1 MNYFTKVLKYG
12 LDYTYYG
19 VLNIVFNILYAIFS
33 ALAFVSFIPM
43 LDVLFKQTKGVYIK
57 PEYFGISNIREYLED
72 YFNYYISRQLE
83 TDISSTLILVV
94 GIVIFFFLMKN
105 LFNYLALYNITF
117 VKNGLLK
124 NLRGKLYSKVVSMPI
139 SYFLNKK
146 KGDLM
151 SRITADILE
160 IQTSYL
166 SILEL
171 MVREPLT
178 ILFTL
183 IVMFTISPELTLFV
197 ILFIPISGFIISII
211 GKKLRK
217 DSKEVQQQQSNFLSM
232 IDETISGQKVIK
244 SFLSESFFN
253 QKFDSINEMLYKFSN
268 KVINRKNLAGPFSEF
283 MGILVIGVLLW
294 FGGKMVLI
302 NETISGTT
310 FIVFMGLAY
319 NILTPAKNLS
329 KSFYSIKKGNAAA
342 ERVFEIIEFKPEN
355 DSNRD
360 QLLETFIDKIEFKN
374 VDFSFGQTKILDKI
388 SFTIKKGESV
398 ALVGSSGSGKT
409 TIANLL
415 NGFYNSDSG
424 SISIDGMEISSI
436 TRESLYKKIS
446 IVTQESILFNDT
458 IMNNIRI
465 GDLDSIDGD
474 IINAAKEANAHEFI
488 LEQNEKYDTNIG
500 DYGGKLSGGQK
511 QRITI
516 ARAMLKS
523 PSILILDEA
532 TSSLD
537 SESEKHVQSAI
548 ENLMNQ
554 RTVFVI
560 AHRLSTVHNASKI
573 LVLDNGKIVQEGKH
587 EELVNI
593 DGLYK
598 QLHKMQ
604 FRT

>member
-1 MNYFTKVLKYG
+1 MSYFTRVLKYG
-12 LDYTYYG
+12 IEYYNYG
-19 VLNIVFNILYAIFS
+19 VLNILFNILYAIFS

-43 LDVLFKQTKGVYIK
+43 LDVLFKQTKTVYTEPK
-57 PEYFGISNIREYLED
+57 YVGFSNILEYTED
-72 YFNYYISRQLE
+72 YFNYYLSNQLE

-124 NLRGKLYSKVVSMPI
+124 NLRENLYSKVLNMPI

-178 ILFTL
+178 IIFTL
-183 IVMFTISPELTLFV
+183 IVMFTISPQLTLFV
-197 ILFIPISGFIISII
+197 TLFIPISGFIISII

-217 DSKEVQQQQSNFLSM
+217 DSKEVQQQQSNFLSI

-244 SFLSESFFN
+244 SFLSENFFHN
-253 QKFDSINEMLYKFSN
+253 KFKSINNLLYRFSN

-342 ERVFEIIEFKPEN
+342 ERVFEIIEYNKNKYDENRTLDFKKFKKN
-355 DSNRD
+355 I
-360 QLLETFIDKIEFKN
+360 TFNNVEFSYGE
-374 VDFSFGQTKILDKI
+374 VKILDKI
-388 SFTIKKGESV
+388 SFTINKGESV

-415 NGFYNSDSG
+415 NGFFGPTSG
-424 SISIDGMEISSI
+424 NILIDDISISNI
-436 TRESLYKKIS
+436 TKESLYRNIS

-458 IMNNIRI
+458 ILNNIRI
-465 GDLDSIDGD
+465 GNLEASKED
-474 IINAAKEANAHEFI
+474 IIEASKEANAHEFI
-488 LEQNEKYDTNIG
+488 QEQLNSYDTTIG
-500 DYGGKLSGGQK
+500 DYGNNLSGGQK
-511 QRITI
+511 QRLTI

-537 SESEKHVQSAI
+537 SKSEKKIQNAI
-548 ENLMNQ
+548 DKLMHGK
-554 RTVFVI
+554 TSLII
-560 AHRLSTVHNASKI
+560 AHKFSTIKKCDKI
-573 LVLDNGKIVQEGKH
+573 ILIDKGRIIAQGTHQELINSNSSYKNMN
-587 EELVNI
+587 ELQI
-593 DGLYK
+593 
-598 QLHKMQ
+598 
-604 FRT
+604 

>member
-1 MNYFTKVLKYG
+1 MNYFTRVLKYG
-12 LDYTYYG
+12 LDYSYFA
-19 VLNIVFNILYAIFS
+19 VLNIIFNILYAIFS

-43 LDVLFKQTKGVYIK
+43 LDVLFKQTKKVYIEPK
-57 PEYFGISNIREYLED
+57 YTGIRDIREYAEN
-72 YFNYYISRQLE
+72 YFNYYISKQLE
-83 TDISSTLILVV
+83 TDISSTLIIVV
-94 GIVIFFFLMKN
+94 SIVIFFFLMKN
-105 LFNYLALYNITF
+105 IFNYLALYNITF

-124 NLRGKLYSKVVSMPI
+124 KLRENLYSKVLLMPI

-183 IVMFTISPELTLFV
+183 IVMFTISPSLTLFV

-217 DSKEVQQQQSNFLSM
+217 DSKEVQQQQSNFLSI

-244 SFLSESFFN
+244 SFISESFFLK
-253 QKFDSINEMLYKFSN
+253 KFDQINNLLFRYSN
-268 KVINRKNLAGPFSEF
+268 KVVNRKNLAGPFSEF

-302 NETISGTT
+302 DASISGTT

-342 ERVFEIIEFKPEN
+342 ERVFEIIEYNKEVN
-355 DSNRD
+355 DQGRS
-360 QLLETFIDKIEFKN
+360 IDMNEFN
-374 VDFSFGQTKILDKI
+374 DKI
-388 SFTIKKGESV
+388 SFNNLEFSYGESKIIDKLSFTINKGESI

-415 NGFYNSDSG
+415 NGFFNANSG
-424 SISIDGMEISSI
+424 NIIIDGINI
-436 TRESLYKKIS
+436 TDIRRESLYKNIS

-458 IMNNIRI
+458 IFNNIKI
-465 GDLDSIDGD
+465 GNLDSNRED
-474 IINAAKEANAHEFI
+474 IINAAKEANAHDFI
-488 LEQNEKYDTNIG
+488 EDQVNGYDTVIG
-500 DYGGKLSGGQK
+500 DYGNKLSGGQK
-511 QRITI
+511 QRLTI

-537 SESEKHVQSAI
+537 SKSEKKIQDAI
-548 ENLMNQ
+548 NKLMYGK
-554 RTVFVI
+554 TSLII
-560 AHRLSTVHNASKI
+560 AHKFSTIKKCDKI
-573 LVLDNGKIVQEGKH
+573 ILIDKGRIVAQGTH
-587 EELVNI
+587 DELINSNS
-593 DGLYK
+593 LYK
-598 QLHKMQ
+598 NMNELQI
-604 FRT
+604 

>member
-1 MNYFTKVLKYG
+1 MSYFTRVLKYG
-12 LDYTYYG
+12 LDYSYFA
-19 VLNIVFNILYAIFS
+19 VLNIIFNILYAIFS

-43 LDVLFKQTKGVYIK
+43 LDVLFKQTKKVYIE
-57 PEYFGISNIREYLED
+57 PEYTGISDIREYAEN
-72 YFNYYISRQLE
+72 YFNYYISKQLE
-83 TDISSTLILVV
+83 TDISSTLIIVV
-94 GIVIFFFLMKN
+94 SIVIFFFLMKN
-105 LFNYLALYNITF
+105 IFNYLALYNITF

-124 NLRGKLYSKVVSMPI
+124 KLRENLYSKVLLMPI

-183 IVMFTISPELTLFV
+183 IVMFTISPSLTLFV

-217 DSKEVQQQQSNFLSM
+217 DSKEVQQQQSNFLSI

-244 SFLSESFFN
+244 SFISESFFLK
-253 QKFDSINEMLYKFSN
+253 KFDEINNLLFRYSN
-268 KVINRKNLAGPFSEF
+268 KVVNRKNLAGPFSEF

-302 NETISGTT
+302 NASISGTT

-342 ERVFEIIEFKPEN
+342 ERVFEIIEYSKEINDQGRSIDMNEFKDKIRFN
-355 DSNRD
+355 D
-360 QLLETFIDKIEFKN
+360 LEFSYGESKIIDK
-374 VDFSFGQTKILDKI
+374 L
-388 SFTIKKGESV
+388 SFTINKGESI

-415 NGFYNSDSG
+415 NGFFNANSG
-424 SISIDGMEISSI
+424 NIIIDGINI
-436 TRESLYKKIS
+436 TDIKRESLYKNIS

-458 IMNNIRI
+458 IFNNIKI
-465 GDLDSIDGD
+465 GNLDSNRED
-474 IINAAKEANAHEFI
+474 IINAAKEANAHDFI
-488 LEQNEKYDTNIG
+488 KDQVNGYDTVIG
-500 DYGGKLSGGQK
+500 DYGNKLSGGQK
-511 QRITI
+511 QRLTI

-537 SESEKHVQSAI
+537 SESEKKIQDAI
-548 ENLMNQ
+548 NKLMHGK
-554 RTVFVI
+554 TSLII
-560 AHRLSTVHNASKI
+560 AHKFSTIKKCDKI
-573 LVLDNGKIVQEGKH
+573 ILIDKGRIVAQGTH
-587 EELVNI
+587 DELINSNS
-593 DGLYK
+593 LYK
-598 QLHKMQ
+598 NMNELQI
-604 FRT
+604 

>member
-12 LDYTYYG
+12 LEYSYFA
-19 VLNIVFNILYAIFS
+19 VLNILFNILYAIFS

-43 LDVLFKQTKGVYIK
+43 LDVLFKQTKKVYEM
-57 PEYFGISNIREYLED
+57 PVYSGIGNIREYAEN
-72 YFNYYISRQLE
+72 YFNYYISKQLE
-83 TDISSTLILVV
+83 TDISTTLIIVV
-94 GIVIFFFLMKN
+94 SIVIFFFLMKN
-105 LFNYLALYNITF
+105 VFNYLALFNITF

-124 NLRGKLYSKVVSMPI
+124 KLRERLYSKVLVMPI
-139 SYFLNKK
+139 PYFINKK

-211 GKKLRK
+211 GKRLRK
-217 DSKEVQQQQSNFLSM
+217 DSKEVQQQQSNFLSI

-244 SFLSESFFN
+244 SFLSESFFSR
-253 QKFDSINEMLYKFSN
+253 KFDKINHLLYKYSN

-294 FGGKMVLI
+294 FGGRMVLVS
-302 NETISGTT
+302 ESISGTT

-342 ERVFEIIEFKPEN
+342 ERVFEIIEYDKYTNDGTRNIEIEEFK
-355 DSNRD
+355 
-360 QLLETFIDKIEFKN
+360 DKISFQDLEF
-374 VDFSFGQTKILDKI
+374 SYGESKILDGI
-388 SFTIKKGESV
+388 TFTIKKGESV
-398 ALVGSSGSGKT
+398 ALVGSSGSGKS

-415 NGFYNSDSG
+415 NGFFSADSG
-424 SISIDGMEISSI
+424 SLLIDGINISDI
-436 TRESLYKKIS
+436 KRESLYKNIS
-446 IVTQESILFNDT
+446 IVTQESILFNDN
-458 IMNNIRI
+458 IFNNIKI
-465 GDLDSIDGD
+465 GNLDSEKED
-474 IINAAKEANAHEFI
+474 IISAAKEANAHEFI
-488 LEQNEKYDTNIG
+488 EEQINGYETVIG
-500 DYGGKLSGGQK
+500 DYGNKLSGGQK
-511 QRITI
+511 QRLTI

-537 SESEKHVQSAI
+537 SKSEKKIQDAI
-548 ENLMNQ
+548 NKLMQ
-554 RTVFVI
+554 GKTSLII
-560 AHRLSTVHNASKI
+560 AHKFSTIKKCDKI
-573 LVLDNGKIVQEGKH
+573 ILIDKGRIIAQGTH
-587 EELVNI
+587 EELINSNSS
-593 DGLYK
+593 YK
-598 QLHKMQ
+598 NMNELQI
-604 FRT
+604 

>member
-1 MNYFTKVLKYG
+1 MSYFTRVLKYG
-12 LDYTYYG
+12 IEYYNYG
-19 VLNIVFNILYAIFS
+19 VLNILFNILYAIFS

-43 LDVLFKQTKGVYIK
+43 LDVLFKQTKTVYTEPK
-57 PEYFGISNIREYLED
+57 YVGFSNILEYTED
-72 YFNYYISRQLE
+72 YFNYYLSNQLE

-124 NLRGKLYSKVVSMPI
+124 NLRENLYSKVLNMPI

-183 IVMFTISPELTLFV
+183 IVMFTISPQLTLFV
-197 ILFIPISGFIISII
+197 TLFIPISGFIISII

-217 DSKEVQQQQSNFLSM
+217 DSKEVQQQQSNFLSI

-244 SFLSESFFN
+244 SFLSENFFHN
-253 QKFDSINEMLYKFSN
+253 KFKSINNLLYRFSN

-342 ERVFEIIEFKPEN
+342 ERVFEIIEYNKNKYDENRTLDFKKFKKN
-355 DSNRD
+355 I
-360 QLLETFIDKIEFKN
+360 TFNNVEFSYGE
-374 VDFSFGQTKILDKI
+374 VKILDKI
-388 SFTIKKGESV
+388 SFTINKGESV

-415 NGFYNSDSG
+415 NGFFGPTSG
-424 SISIDGMEISSI
+424 NILIDDISISNI
-436 TRESLYKKIS
+436 TKESLYRNIS

-458 IMNNIRI
+458 ILNNIRI
-465 GDLDSIDGD
+465 GNLEASKED
-474 IINAAKEANAHEFI
+474 IIEASKEANAHEFI
-488 LEQNEKYDTNIG
+488 QEQLNSYDTTIG
-500 DYGGKLSGGQK
+500 DYGNNLSGGQK
-511 QRITI
+511 QRLTI

-537 SESEKHVQSAI
+537 SESEKKIQNAI
-548 ENLMNQ
+548 DKLMHGK
-554 RTVFVI
+554 TSLII
-560 AHRLSTVHNASKI
+560 AHKFSTIKKCDKI
-573 LVLDNGKIVQEGKH
+573 ILIDKGRIIAQGTHQELINSNSSYKNMN
-587 EELVNI
+587 ELQI
-593 DGLYK
+593 
-598 QLHKMQ
+598 
-604 FRT
+604 

>member
-1 MNYFTKVLKYG
+1 MNYFTRVLKYG

-19 VLNIVFNILYAIFS
+19 VLNIIFNILYAIFS

-43 LDVLFKQTKGVYIK
+43 LDVLFKQTKDVYNE
-57 PEYFGISNIREYLED
+57 PEYSGISNIREYLED

-124 NLRGKLYSKVVSMPI
+124 NLRGKLYSRVISMPI

-244 SFLSESFFN
+244 SFLSESYFN
-253 QKFDSINEMLYKFSN
+253 QKFNSINEMLYKFSN

-342 ERVFEIIEFKPEN
+342 ERVFEIIEFQPDN

-360 QLLETFIDKIEFKN
+360 QLLETFNDKIEFKN
-374 VDFSFGQTKILDKI
+374 VDFSYGQTKILDKI
-388 SFTIKKGESV
+388 SFSIKKGESV

-415 NGFYNSDSG
+415 NGFYNSNSG

-436 TRESLYKKIS
+436 TRDSLYKNIS

-465 GDLDSIDGD
+465 GDLDSIDED
-474 IINAAKEANAHEFI
+474 IVNAAKEANAHEFI
-488 LEQNEKYDTNIG
+488 IQQIEKYDTNIG

-511 QRITI
+511 QRLTI

-537 SESEKHVQSAI
+537 SESEKKIQDAI
-548 ENLMNQ
+548 DKLMLDK
-554 RTVFVI
+554 TSLII
-560 AHRLSTVHNASKI
+560 AHKFSTIKKCDKI
-573 LVLDNGKIVQEGKH
+573 ILIDKGRIVAEGTH
-587 EELVNI
+587 DELINSNSS
-593 DGLYK
+593 YK
-598 QLHKMQ
+598 NMNELQM
-604 FRT
+604 

>member
-1 MNYFTKVLKYG
+1 MNYFTRVLKYG
-12 LDYTYYG
+12 LDYTYHG

-43 LDVLFKQTKGVYIK
+43 LDVLFKQTRDVYIE
-57 PEYFGISNIREYLED
+57 PEYSGISNIREYLED

-124 NLRGKLYSKVVSMPI
+124 NLRGKLYSRVISMPI
-139 SYFLNKK
+139 SYFLKKK

-253 QKFDSINEMLYKFSN
+253 QKFNSINEKLYKFSN

-302 NETISGTT
+302 DETISGTT

-342 ERVFEIIEFKPEN
+342 ERVFEIIEFKPDN

-360 QLLETFIDKIEFKN
+360 QLLETFKDKIEFKN
-374 VDFSFGQTKILDKI
+374 VDFSYGQSKILDKI
-388 SFTIKKGESV
+388 SFTIKKGQSV

-465 GDLDSIDGD
+465 GDLDSVDGD

-488 LEQNEKYDTNIG
+488 LEQSEKYDTNIG

-511 QRITI
+511 QRLTI

-537 SESEKHVQSAI
+537 SESEKKIQDAI
-548 ENLMNQ
+548 DKLMVDK
-554 RTVFVI
+554 TSLII
-560 AHRLSTVHNASKI
+560 AHKFSTIKKCDKI
-573 LVLDNGKIVQEGKH
+573 ILIDKGRILAEGTH
-587 EELVNI
+587 DELINSNSS
-593 DGLYK
+593 YK
-598 QLHKMQ
+598 NMNELQM
-604 FRT
+604 

>member
-1 MNYFTKVLKYG
+1 
-12 LDYTYYG
+12 
-19 VLNIVFNILYAIFS
+19 
-33 ALAFVSFIPM
+33 
-43 LDVLFKQTKGVYIK
+43 
-57 PEYFGISNIREYLED
+57 
-72 YFNYYISRQLE
+72 
-83 TDISSTLILVV
+83 
-94 GIVIFFFLMKN
+94 MKN

-124 NLRGKLYSKVVSMPI
+124 NLRGKLYSKVISMPI

-310 FIVFMGLAY
+310 L
-319 NILTPAKNLS
+319 
-329 KSFYSIKKGNAAA
+329 
-342 ERVFEIIEFKPEN
+342 
-355 DSNRD
+355 
-360 QLLETFIDKIEFKN
+360 
-374 VDFSFGQTKILDKI
+374 
-388 SFTIKKGESV
+388 
-398 ALVGSSGSGKT
+398 
-409 TIANLL
+409 
-415 NGFYNSDSG
+415 
-424 SISIDGMEISSI
+424 
-436 TRESLYKKIS
+436 
-446 IVTQESILFNDT
+446 
-458 IMNNIRI
+458 
-465 GDLDSIDGD
+465 
-474 IINAAKEANAHEFI
+474 
-488 LEQNEKYDTNIG
+488 
-500 DYGGKLSGGQK
+500 
-511 QRITI
+511 
-516 ARAMLKS
+516 
-523 PSILILDEA
+523 
-532 TSSLD
+532 
-537 SESEKHVQSAI
+537 
-548 ENLMNQ
+548 
-554 RTVFVI
+554 
-560 AHRLSTVHNASKI
+560 
-573 LVLDNGKIVQEGKH
+573 
-587 EELVNI
+587 
-593 DGLYK
+593 
-598 QLHKMQ
+598 
-604 FRT
+604 

>member
-1 MNYFTKVLKYG
+1 MNYFTRVLKYG

-19 VLNIVFNILYAIFS
+19 VLNIIFNILYAIFS

-43 LDVLFKQTKGVYIK
+43 LDVLFKQTKDVYTE
-57 PEYFGISNIREYLED
+57 PEYSGISNIREYLED

-124 NLRGKLYSKVVSMPI
+124 NLRGKLYSRVISMPI

-183 IVMFTISPELTLFV
+183 IVMFTIRPELTLFV

-244 SFLSESFFN
+244 SFLSESYFN
-253 QKFDSINEMLYKFSN
+253 QKFNSINKMLYKFSN

-342 ERVFEIIEFKPEN
+342 ERVFEIIEFQPDN

-360 QLLETFIDKIEFKN
+360 QLLETFNDKIEFKN
-374 VDFSFGQTKILDKI
+374 VDFSYGQTKILDKI
-388 SFTIKKGESV
+388 TFSIKKGESV

-415 NGFYNSDSG
+415 NGFYNSNSG

-436 TRESLYKKIS
+436 TRDSLYKNIS

-465 GDLDSIDGD
+465 GDLDSMDED
-474 IINAAKEANAHEFI
+474 IVNAAKEANAHEFI
-488 LEQNEKYDTNIG
+488 IQQIEQYDTNIG

-511 QRITI
+511 QRLTI

-537 SESEKHVQSAI
+537 SESEKKIQDAI
-548 ENLMNQ
+548 DKLMLDK
-554 RTVFVI
+554 TSLII
-560 AHRLSTVHNASKI
+560 AHKFSTIKKCDKI
-573 LVLDNGKIVQEGKH
+573 ILIDKGRIVAEGTH
-587 EELVNI
+587 DELINSNSS
-593 DGLYK
+593 YK
-598 QLHKMQ
+598 NMNELQM
-604 FRT
+604 

>member
-43 LDVLFKQTKGVYIK
+43 LDVLFKQTKEVYIE
-57 PEYFGISNIREYLED
+57 PEYSGISNIREYLED

-124 NLRGKLYSKVVSMPI
+124 NLRGKLYSKVISMPI

-342 ERVFEIIEFKPEN
+342 ERVFEIIEFKPDN

-360 QLLETFIDKIEFKN
+360 QLLETFKDKIEFKN
-374 VDFSFGQTKILDKI
+374 VDFSYGQSKILDKI
-388 SFTIKKGESV
+388 SFTIKKGQSV

-465 GDLDSIDGD
+465 GDLDSIDED

-488 LEQNEKYDTNIG
+488 LEQSEKYDTNIG

-511 QRITI
+511 QRLTI

-537 SESEKHVQSAI
+537 SESEKKIQDAI
-548 ENLMNQ
+548 DKLMVDK
-554 RTVFVI
+554 TSLII
-560 AHRLSTVHNASKI
+560 AHKFSTIKKCDKI
-573 LVLDNGKIVQEGKH
+573 ILIDKGRIVAEGTH
-587 EELVNI
+587 DELINSNSS
-593 DGLYK
+593 YK
-598 QLHKMQ
+598 NMNELQM
-604 FRT
+604 

>member
-12 LDYTYYG
+12 LEYSYFA
-19 VLNIVFNILYAIFS
+19 VLNILFNILYAIFS

-43 LDVLFKQTKGVYIK
+43 LDVLFKQTKKVYEV
-57 PEYFGISNIREYLED
+57 PVYSGIGNIREYAEN
-72 YFNYYISRQLE
+72 YFNYYISKQLE
-83 TDISSTLILVV
+83 TDISTTLIIVV
-94 GIVIFFFLMKN
+94 SIVIFFFLMKN
-105 LFNYLALYNITF
+105 VFNYLALFNITF

-124 NLRGKLYSKVVSMPI
+124 KLRERLYSKVLVMPI
-139 SYFLNKK
+139 PYFINKK

-211 GKKLRK
+211 GKRLRK
-217 DSKEVQQQQSNFLSM
+217 DSKEVQQQQSNFLSI

-244 SFLSESFFN
+244 SFLSESFFSR
-253 QKFDSINEMLYKFSN
+253 KFDKINHLLYKYSN

-294 FGGKMVLI
+294 FGGRMVLVS
-302 NETISGTT
+302 ESISGTT

-342 ERVFEIIEFKPEN
+342 ERVFEIIEYDKYSNDGTRNIEIEEFK
-355 DSNRD
+355 
-360 QLLETFIDKIEFKN
+360 DKISFQDLEF
-374 VDFSFGQTKILDKI
+374 SYGESKILDGI
-388 SFTIKKGESV
+388 TFTIKKGESV
-398 ALVGSSGSGKT
+398 ALVGSSGSGKS

-415 NGFYNSDSG
+415 NGFFSADSG
-424 SISIDGMEISSI
+424 SLLIDGINISDI
-436 TRESLYKKIS
+436 KRESLYKNIS
-446 IVTQESILFNDT
+446 IVTQESILFNDN
-458 IMNNIRI
+458 IFNNIKI
-465 GDLDSIDGD
+465 GNLDSEKED
-474 IINAAKEANAHEFI
+474 IISAAKEANAHEFI
-488 LEQNEKYDTNIG
+488 EEQINGYETVIG
-500 DYGGKLSGGQK
+500 DYGNKLSGGQK
-511 QRITI
+511 QRLTI

-537 SESEKHVQSAI
+537 SKSEKKIQDAI
-548 ENLMNQ
+548 NKLMQ
-554 RTVFVI
+554 GKTSLII
-560 AHRLSTVHNASKI
+560 AHKFSTIKKCDKI
-573 LVLDNGKIVQEGKH
+573 ILIDKGRIIAQGTH
-587 EELVNI
+587 EELINSNSS
-593 DGLYK
+593 YK
-598 QLHKMQ
+598 NMNELQI
-604 FRT
+604 

>member
-43 LDVLFKQTKGVYIK
+43 LDVLFKQTKEVYIE
-57 PEYFGISNIREYLED
+57 PEYSGISNIREYLED

-124 NLRGKLYSKVVSMPI
+124 NLRGKLYSKVISMPI

-342 ERVFEIIEFKPEN
+342 ERVFEIIEFKTEN

-360 QLLETFIDKIEFKN
+360 QLLETFKDKIEFKN
-374 VDFSFGQTKILDKI
+374 VDFSYGQSKILDKI
-388 SFTIKKGESV
+388 SFTIKKGQSV

-465 GDLDSIDGD
+465 GDLDSTDVD

-488 LEQNEKYDTNIG
+488 LEQSEKYDTNIG

-511 QRITI
+511 QRLTI

-537 SESEKHVQSAI
+537 SESEKKIQDAI
-548 ENLMNQ
+548 DKLMLDK
-554 RTVFVI
+554 TSLII
-560 AHRLSTVHNASKI
+560 AHKFSTIKKCDKI
-573 LVLDNGKIVQEGKH
+573 ILIDKGRIVAEGTH
-587 EELVNI
+587 DELINSNSS
-593 DGLYK
+593 YK
-598 QLHKMQ
+598 NMNELQM
-604 FRT
+604 

>member
-43 LDVLFKQTKGVYIK
+43 LDVLFKQTKEVYIE
-57 PEYFGISNIREYLED
+57 PEYSGISNIREYLED

-124 NLRGKLYSKVVSMPI
+124 NLRGKLYSKVISMPI

-360 QLLETFIDKIEFKN
+360 QLLETFKDKIEFKN
-374 VDFSFGQTKILDKI
+374 VDFSYGQSKILDKI
-388 SFTIKKGESV
+388 SFTIKKGQSV

-415 NGFYNSDSG
+415 NGFYNSESG

-537 SESEKHVQSAI
+537 SESEKKIQDAI
-548 ENLMNQ
+548 DKLMLDK
-554 RTVFVI
+554 TSLII
-560 AHRLSTVHNASKI
+560 AHKFSTIRKCDKI
-573 LVLDNGKIVQEGKH
+573 ILIDKGRIVAEGTH
-587 EELVNI
+587 DELINSNSS
-593 DGLYK
+593 YK
-598 QLHKMQ
+598 NMNELQM
-604 FRT
+604 

>member
-1 MNYFTKVLKYG
+1 MNYFTRVLKYG

-19 VLNIVFNILYAIFS
+19 VLNIIFNILYAIFS

-43 LDVLFKQTKGVYIK
+43 LDVLFKQTKDVYTE
-57 PEYFGISNIREYLED
+57 PEYSGIRNIREYLED

-124 NLRGKLYSKVVSMPI
+124 NLRGKLYSRVISMPI

-244 SFLSESFFN
+244 SFLSESYFN
-253 QKFDSINEMLYKFSN
+253 QKFNSINKMLYKFSN

-342 ERVFEIIEFKPEN
+342 ERVFEIIEFQPDN

-360 QLLETFIDKIEFKN
+360 QLLETFNDKIEFKN
-374 VDFSFGQTKILDKI
+374 VDFSYGQTKILDKI
-388 SFTIKKGESV
+388 SFSIKKGESV

-415 NGFYNSDSG
+415 NGFYNSNSG

-436 TRESLYKKIS
+436 TRDSLYKNIS

-465 GDLDSIDGD
+465 GDLDSMDED
-474 IINAAKEANAHEFI
+474 IVNAAKEANAHEFI
-488 LEQNEKYDTNIG
+488 IQQIEQYDTNIG

-511 QRITI
+511 QRLTI

-537 SESEKHVQSAI
+537 SESEKKIQDAI
-548 ENLMNQ
+548 DKLMLDK
-554 RTVFVI
+554 TSLII
-560 AHRLSTVHNASKI
+560 AHKFSTIKKCDKI
-573 LVLDNGKIVQEGKH
+573 ILIDKGRIVAEGTH
-587 EELVNI
+587 DELINSNSS
-593 DGLYK
+593 YK
-598 QLHKMQ
+598 NMNELQM
-604 FRT
+604 

>member
-1 MNYFTKVLKYG
+1 MSYFTRVLKYG
-12 LDYTYYG
+12 LDYSYFA
-19 VLNIVFNILYAIFS
+19 VLNIIFNILYAIFS

-43 LDVLFKQTKGVYIK
+43 LDVLFKQTKKVYIE
-57 PEYFGISNIREYLED
+57 PEYTGISDIREYGEN
-72 YFNYYISRQLE
+72 YFNYYISKQLE
-83 TDISSTLILVV
+83 TDISSTLIIVV
-94 GIVIFFFLMKN
+94 SIVIFFFLMKN
-105 LFNYLALYNITF
+105 IFNYLALYNITF

-124 NLRGKLYSKVVSMPI
+124 KLRENLYSKVLLMPI

-183 IVMFTISPELTLFV
+183 IVMFTISPSLTLFV

-217 DSKEVQQQQSNFLSM
+217 DSKEVQQQQSNFLSI

-244 SFLSESFFN
+244 SFISESFFLK
-253 QKFDSINEMLYKFSN
+253 KFDEINNLLFRYSN
-268 KVINRKNLAGPFSEF
+268 KVVNRKNLAGPFSEF

-302 NETISGTT
+302 NASISGTT

-342 ERVFEIIEFKPEN
+342 ERVFEIIEYSKEINDQGRSIDMNEFKDKIRFN
-355 DSNRD
+355 D
-360 QLLETFIDKIEFKN
+360 LEFSYGESKIIDK
-374 VDFSFGQTKILDKI
+374 L
-388 SFTIKKGESV
+388 SFTINKGESI

-415 NGFYNSDSG
+415 NGFFNANSG
-424 SISIDGMEISSI
+424 NIIIDGINI
-436 TRESLYKKIS
+436 TDIKRESLYKNIS

-458 IMNNIRI
+458 IFNNIKI
-465 GDLDSIDGD
+465 GNLDSNRED
-474 IINAAKEANAHEFI
+474 IINAAKEANAHDFI
-488 LEQNEKYDTNIG
+488 KDQVNGYDTVIG
-500 DYGGKLSGGQK
+500 DYGNKLSGGQK
-511 QRITI
+511 QRLTI

-537 SESEKHVQSAI
+537 SESEKKIQDAI
-548 ENLMNQ
+548 NKLMYGK
-554 RTVFVI
+554 TSLII
-560 AHRLSTVHNASKI
+560 AHKFSTIKKCDKI
-573 LVLDNGKIVQEGKH
+573 ILIDKGRIVAQGTH
-587 EELVNI
+587 DELINSNS
-593 DGLYK
+593 LYK
-598 QLHKMQ
+598 NMNELQI
-604 FRT
+604 

>member
-1 MNYFTKVLKYG
+1 MSYFTRVLKYG
-12 LDYTYYG
+12 LDYSYFA
-19 VLNIVFNILYAIFS
+19 VLNIIFNILYAIFS

-43 LDVLFKQTKGVYIK
+43 LDVLFKQTKKVYIE
-57 PEYFGISNIREYLED
+57 PEYTGISDIREYAEN
-72 YFNYYISRQLE
+72 YFNYYISKQLE
-83 TDISSTLILVV
+83 TDISSTLIIVV
-94 GIVIFFFLMKN
+94 SIVIFFFLMKN
-105 LFNYLALYNITF
+105 IFNYLALYNITF

-124 NLRGKLYSKVVSMPI
+124 KLRENLYSKVLLMPI

-183 IVMFTISPELTLFV
+183 IVMFTISPSLTLFV

-217 DSKEVQQQQSNFLSM
+217 DSKEVQQQQSNFLSI

-244 SFLSESFFN
+244 SFISESFFLK
-253 QKFDSINEMLYKFSN
+253 KFDQINNLLFRYSN
-268 KVINRKNLAGPFSEF
+268 KVVNRKNLAGPFSEF

-302 NETISGTT
+302 NASISGTT

-342 ERVFEIIEFKPEN
+342 ERVFEIIEYSKEIN
-355 DSNRD
+355 DQRRS
-360 QLLETFIDKIEFKN
+360 IDMNEFKN
-374 VDFSFGQTKILDKI
+374 KI
-388 SFTIKKGESV
+388 SFNDLEFSYGESKIIDKLSFTINKGESI

-415 NGFYNSDSG
+415 NGFFNANSG
-424 SISIDGMEISSI
+424 NIIIDGINI
-436 TRESLYKKIS
+436 TDIKRESLYKNIS

-458 IMNNIRI
+458 IFNNIKI
-465 GDLDSIDGD
+465 GNLDSNRED
-474 IINAAKEANAHEFI
+474 IISAAKEANAHNFI
-488 LEQNEKYDTNIG
+488 KDQVNGYDTVIG
-500 DYGGKLSGGQK
+500 DYGNKLSGGQK
-511 QRITI
+511 QRLTI

-537 SESEKHVQSAI
+537 SESEKKIQDAI
-548 ENLMNQ
+548 NKLMYGK
-554 RTVFVI
+554 TSLII
-560 AHRLSTVHNASKI
+560 AHKFSTIKKCDKI
-573 LVLDNGKIVQEGKH
+573 ILIDKGRIVAQGTH
-587 EELVNI
+587 DELINSNS
-593 DGLYK
+593 LYK
-598 QLHKMQ
+598 NMNELQI
-604 FRT
+604 

>member
-1 MNYFTKVLKYG
+1 MNYFTRVLKYG
-12 LDYTYYG
+12 IDYSYFG
-19 VLNIVFNILYAIFS
+19 LLNILFNILYAIFS

-43 LDVLFKQTKGVYIK
+43 LDVLFKQTEIVYTK
-57 PEYFGISNIREYLED
+57 PEYTGIGNIREYLES
-72 YFNYYISRQLE
+72 YFNYYLSNQLE
-83 TDISSTLILVV
+83 TDVSSTLIIVV
-94 GIVIFFFLMKN
+94 GIVVFFFLMKN
-105 LFNYLALYNITF
+105 IFNYLALYNITF

-124 NLRGKLYSKVVSMPI
+124 NLRENLYSKVLNMPI

-183 IVMFTISPELTLFV
+183 IVMFTISPRLTLFV
-197 ILFIPISGFIISII
+197 TLFIPISGFIISII

-217 DSKEVQQQQSNFLSM
+217 DSKEVQQQQSNFLSI

-244 SFLSESFFN
+244 SFLSESFFLD
-253 QKFDSINEMLYKFSN
+253 KFKSINSLLFKFSN

-342 ERVFEIIEFKPEN
+342 ERVFEIIEYNNDRVDQKRDVELIKFEN
-355 DSNRD
+355 KI
-360 QLLETFIDKIEFKN
+360 TFENIEFN
-374 VDFSFGQTKILDKI
+374 YGDSKILDKI
-388 SFTIKKGESV
+388 SFTINKGESV

-409 TIANLL
+409 TIANIL
-415 NGFYNSDSG
+415 NGFFNPKSG
-424 SISIDGMEISSI
+424 NLLIDNNNISQI
-436 TRESLYKKIS
+436 TKESLYKNIS
-446 IVTQESILFNDT
+446 IVTQESILFNDS
-458 IMNNIRI
+458 ILNNIKI
-465 GDLDSIDGD
+465 GNLDSKKEDV
-474 IINAAKEANAHEFI
+474 INAAKEANAHEFI
-488 LEQNEKYDTNIG
+488 EQQLDGYNTMIG
-500 DYGGKLSGGQK
+500 DYGNKLSGGQK
-511 QRITI
+511 QRLTI

-537 SESEKHVQSAI
+537 SKSEKKIQDAI
-548 ENLMNQ
+548 NKLMQ
-554 RTVFVI
+554 GKTSLII
-560 AHRLSTVHNASKI
+560 AHKFSTIKKCDKI
-573 LVLDNGKIVQEGKH
+573 ILIDKGKIIAQGTH
-587 EELVNI
+587 EELINSNSS
-593 DGLYK
+593 YK
-598 QLHKMQ
+598 NMNELQI
-604 FRT
+604 

>member
-12 LDYTYYG
+12 LGYTYYG

-43 LDVLFKQTKGVYIK
+43 LDVLFKQTKDVYIE
-57 PEYFGISNIREYLED
+57 PEYSGFSNIREYLED

-124 NLRGKLYSKVVSMPI
+124 NLRGKLYSKVISMPI

-342 ERVFEIIEFKPEN
+342 ERVFEIIEFKPAN

-360 QLLETFIDKIEFKN
+360 QLLETFKDKIEFKN
-374 VDFSFGQTKILDKI
+374 VDFSYGQSKILDKI
-388 SFTIKKGESV
+388 SFTIKKGQSV

-415 NGFYNSDSG
+415 NGFYNSDFG

-537 SESEKHVQSAI
+537 SESEKKIQDAI
-548 ENLMNQ
+548 DKLMLDK
-554 RTVFVI
+554 TSLII
-560 AHRLSTVHNASKI
+560 AHKFSTIRKCDKI
-573 LVLDNGKIVQEGKH
+573 ILIDKGRIVAEGTH
-587 EELVNI
+587 DELINSNSS
-593 DGLYK
+593 YK
-598 QLHKMQ
+598 NMNELQM
-604 FRT
+604 

>member
-12 LDYTYYG
+12 LEYSYFA
-19 VLNIVFNILYAIFS
+19 VLNILFNILYAIFS

-43 LDVLFKQTKGVYIK
+43 LDVLFKQTKKVYEM
-57 PEYFGISNIREYLED
+57 PVYSGIGNIREYAEN
-72 YFNYYISRQLE
+72 YFNYYISKQLE
-83 TDISSTLILVV
+83 TDISTTLIIVV
-94 GIVIFFFLMKN
+94 SIVIFFFLMKN
-105 LFNYLALYNITF
+105 VFNYLALFNITF

-124 NLRGKLYSKVVSMPI
+124 KLRESLYSKVLVMPI
-139 SYFLNKK
+139 PYFINKK

-211 GKKLRK
+211 GKRLRK
-217 DSKEVQQQQSNFLSM
+217 DSKEVQQQQSNFLSI

-244 SFLSESFFN
+244 SFLSESFFSR
-253 QKFDSINEMLYKFSN
+253 KFDKINHLLYKYSN

-294 FGGKMVLI
+294 FGGRMVLVS
-302 NETISGTT
+302 ESISGTT

-342 ERVFEIIEFKPEN
+342 ERVFEIIEHDKYSNDGIRNIEIEEFK
-355 DSNRD
+355 
-360 QLLETFIDKIEFKN
+360 DKISFQDLEF
-374 VDFSFGQTKILDKI
+374 SYGESKILDGI
-388 SFTIKKGESV
+388 TFTIKKGESV
-398 ALVGSSGSGKT
+398 ALVGSSGSGKS

-415 NGFYNSDSG
+415 NGFFSADSG
-424 SISIDGMEISSI
+424 SLLIDGINISDI
-436 TRESLYKKIS
+436 KRESLYKNIS
-446 IVTQESILFNDT
+446 IVTQESILFNDN
-458 IMNNIRI
+458 IFNNIKI
-465 GDLDSIDGD
+465 GNLDAEKED
-474 IINAAKEANAHEFI
+474 IIRAAKEANAHEFI
-488 LEQNEKYDTNIG
+488 EEQINGYETVIG
-500 DYGGKLSGGQK
+500 DYGNKLSGGQK
-511 QRITI
+511 QRLTI

-537 SESEKHVQSAI
+537 SKSEKKIQDAI
-548 ENLMNQ
+548 NKLMQ
-554 RTVFVI
+554 GKTSLII
-560 AHRLSTVHNASKI
+560 AHKFSTIKKCDKI
-573 LVLDNGKIVQEGKH
+573 ILIDKGRIIAQGTH
-587 EELVNI
+587 EELINSNSS
-593 DGLYK
+593 YK
-598 QLHKMQ
+598 NMNELQI
-604 FRT
+604 

>member
-12 LDYTYYG
+12 LDYSYYG

-43 LDVLFKQTKGVYIK
+43 LDVLFKQTRDVYIE
-57 PEYFGISNIREYLED
+57 PEYSGISNIREYLED

-124 NLRGKLYSKVVSMPI
+124 NLRGKLYSRVISMPI

-253 QKFDSINEMLYKFSN
+253 QKFNSINEKLYKFSN

-302 NETISGTT
+302 DETISGTT

-342 ERVFEIIEFKPEN
+342 ERVFEIIEFKPDS

-360 QLLETFIDKIEFKN
+360 QLLETFKDKIEFKN
-374 VDFSFGQTKILDKI
+374 VDFSYGQSKILDKI
-388 SFTIKKGESV
+388 SFTIKKGQSV

-465 GDLDSIDGD
+465 GDLDSVDGD
-474 IINAAKEANAHEFI
+474 IIIAAKEANAHEFI
-488 LEQNEKYDTNIG
+488 LEQSEKYDTNIG

-511 QRITI
+511 QRLTI

-537 SESEKHVQSAI
+537 SESEKKIQDAI
-548 ENLMNQ
+548 DKLMVDK
-554 RTVFVI
+554 TSLII
-560 AHRLSTVHNASKI
+560 AHKFSTIKKCDKI
-573 LVLDNGKIVQEGKH
+573 ILIDKGRILAEGTH
-587 EELVNI
+587 DELINSNSS
-593 DGLYK
+593 YK
-598 QLHKMQ
+598 NMNELQM
-604 FRT
+604 

>member
-1 MNYFTKVLKYG
+1 MSYFTRVLKYG
-12 LDYTYYG
+12 LDYSYFA
-19 VLNIVFNILYAIFS
+19 VLNIIFNILYAIFS

-43 LDVLFKQTKGVYIK
+43 LDVLFKQTKKVYIE
-57 PEYFGISNIREYLED
+57 PEYTGISDIREYAEN
-72 YFNYYISRQLE
+72 YFNYYISKQLE
-83 TDISSTLILVV
+83 TDISSTLIIVV
-94 GIVIFFFLMKN
+94 SIVIFFFLMKN
-105 LFNYLALYNITF
+105 IFNYLALYNITF

-124 NLRGKLYSKVVSMPI
+124 KLRENLYSKVLLMPI

-183 IVMFTISPELTLFV
+183 IVMFTISPSLTLFV

-217 DSKEVQQQQSNFLSM
+217 DSKEVQQQQSNFLSI

-244 SFLSESFFN
+244 SFISESFFLK
-253 QKFDSINEMLYKFSN
+253 KFDEINNLLFRYSN
-268 KVINRKNLAGPFSEF
+268 KVVNRKNLAGPFSEF

-302 NETISGTT
+302 NASISGTT

-342 ERVFEIIEFKPEN
+342 ERVFEIIEYTKEIN
-355 DSNRD
+355 DQGRS
-360 QLLETFIDKIEFKN
+360 IDMNEFK
-374 VDFSFGQTKILDKI
+374 DKI
-388 SFTIKKGESV
+388 SFNDLEFSYGESKIIDKLSFTINKGESI

-415 NGFYNSDSG
+415 NGFFNANSG
-424 SISIDGMEISSI
+424 NIIIDGINI
-436 TRESLYKKIS
+436 TDIKRESLYKNIS

-458 IMNNIRI
+458 IFNNIKI
-465 GDLDSIDGD
+465 GNLDSNRED
-474 IINAAKEANAHEFI
+474 IINAAKEANAHDFI
-488 LEQNEKYDTNIG
+488 KDQVNGYDTVIG
-500 DYGGKLSGGQK
+500 DYGNKLSGGQK
-511 QRITI
+511 QRLTI

-537 SESEKHVQSAI
+537 SESEKKIQDAI
-548 ENLMNQ
+548 NKLMYGK
-554 RTVFVI
+554 TSLII
-560 AHRLSTVHNASKI
+560 AHKFSTIKKCDKI
-573 LVLDNGKIVQEGKH
+573 ILIDKGRIVAQGTH
-587 EELVNI
+587 DELINSNS
-593 DGLYK
+593 LYK
-598 QLHKMQ
+598 NMNELQI
-604 FRT
+604 

>member
-1 MNYFTKVLKYG
+1 MNYFTRVLKYG

-43 LDVLFKQTKGVYIK
+43 LDVLFKQTKEVYVE
-57 PEYFGISNIREYLED
+57 PEYSEISNIREYLED

-124 NLRGKLYSKVVSMPI
+124 NLRGKLYSRVISMPI
-139 SYFLNKK
+139 SYFSNKK

-183 IVMFTISPELTLFV
+183 IVMLTISPELTLFV

-253 QKFDSINEMLYKFSN
+253 QKFDSINEILYKFSN

-342 ERVFEIIEFKPEN
+342 ERVFEIIEFKPDN

-360 QLLETFIDKIEFKN
+360 QLLKTFNDKIEFKK
-374 VDFSFGQTKILDKI
+374 VDFSYGQSKILDKI
-388 SFTIKKGESV
+388 SFTIKKGQSV

-436 TRESLYKKIS
+436 TRESLYKNIS

-465 GDLDSIDGD
+465 GDLDSIDED
-474 IINAAKEANAHEFI
+474 IVNAAKEANAHEFI
-488 LEQNEKYDTNIG
+488 LEQSEKYDTNIG

-511 QRITI
+511 QRLTI

-537 SESEKHVQSAI
+537 SESEKKIQDAI
-548 ENLMNQ
+548 DKLMVDK
-554 RTVFVI
+554 TSLII
-560 AHRLSTVHNASKI
+560 AHKFSTIKKCDKI
-573 LVLDNGKIVQEGKH
+573 ILIDKGRILAEGTH
-587 EELVNI
+587 DELINSNSS
-593 DGLYK
+593 YK
-598 QLHKMQ
+598 NMNELQM
-604 FRT
+604 

>member
-1 MNYFTKVLKYG
+1 MNYFTRVLKYG

-19 VLNIVFNILYAIFS
+19 VLNIIFNILYAIFS

-43 LDVLFKQTKGVYIK
+43 LDVLFKQTKDVYTE
-57 PEYFGISNIREYLED
+57 PEYSGISNIREYLED

-124 NLRGKLYSKVVSMPI
+124 NLRGKLYSRVISMPI

-244 SFLSESFFN
+244 SFLSESYFN
-253 QKFDSINEMLYKFSN
+253 QKFNSINKMLYKFSN

-342 ERVFEIIEFKPEN
+342 ERVFEIIEFQPDN

-360 QLLETFIDKIEFKN
+360 QLLETFNDKIEFKN
-374 VDFSFGQTKILDKI
+374 VDFSYGQTKILDKI
-388 SFTIKKGESV
+388 SFSIKKGESV

-415 NGFYNSDSG
+415 NGFYNSNSG

-436 TRESLYKKIS
+436 TRDSLYKNIS

-465 GDLDSIDGD
+465 GDLDSIDED
-474 IINAAKEANAHEFI
+474 IVNAAKEANAHEFI
-488 LEQNEKYDTNIG
+488 IQQIEQYDTNIG

-511 QRITI
+511 QRLTI

-537 SESEKHVQSAI
+537 SESEKKIQDAI
-548 ENLMNQ
+548 DKLMLDK
-554 RTVFVI
+554 TSLII
-560 AHRLSTVHNASKI
+560 AHKFSTIKKCDKI
-573 LVLDNGKIVQEGKH
+573 ILIDKGRILAEGTH
-587 EELVNI
+587 DELINSNSS
-593 DGLYK
+593 YK
-598 QLHKMQ
+598 NMNELQM
-604 FRT
+604 

>member
-12 LDYTYYG
+12 LEYSYFA
-19 VLNIVFNILYAIFS
+19 VLNILFNILYAIFS

-43 LDVLFKQTKGVYIK
+43 LDVLFKQTKKVYEM
-57 PEYFGISNIREYLED
+57 PVYSGIGNIREYAEN
-72 YFNYYISRQLE
+72 YFNYYISKQLE
-83 TDISSTLILVV
+83 TDISTTLIIVV
-94 GIVIFFFLMKN
+94 SIVIFFFLMKN
-105 LFNYLALYNITF
+105 VFNYLALFNITF

-124 NLRGKLYSKVVSMPI
+124 KLRESLYSKVLVMPI
-139 SYFLNKK
+139 PYFINKK

-211 GKKLRK
+211 GKRLRK
-217 DSKEVQQQQSNFLSM
+217 DSKEVQQQQSNFLSI

-244 SFLSESFFN
+244 SFLSESFFSR
-253 QKFDSINEMLYKFSN
+253 KFDKINHLLYNYSN

-294 FGGKMVLI
+294 FGGRMVLVS
-302 NETISGTT
+302 ESISGTT

-342 ERVFEIIEFKPEN
+342 ERVFEIIEYDKYSNDGTRNIEIEEFK
-355 DSNRD
+355 
-360 QLLETFIDKIEFKN
+360 DKISFQDLEF
-374 VDFSFGQTKILDKI
+374 SYGESKILDGI
-388 SFTIKKGESV
+388 TFTIKKGESV
-398 ALVGSSGSGKT
+398 ALVGSSGSGKS

-415 NGFYNSDSG
+415 NGFFSADSG
-424 SISIDGMEISSI
+424 SLLIDGINISDI
-436 TRESLYKKIS
+436 KRESLYKNIS
-446 IVTQESILFNDT
+446 IVTQESILFNDN
-458 IMNNIRI
+458 IFNNIKI
-465 GDLDSIDGD
+465 GNLDAEKED
-474 IINAAKEANAHEFI
+474 IIRAAKEANAHEFI
-488 LEQNEKYDTNIG
+488 EEQINGYETVIG
-500 DYGGKLSGGQK
+500 DYGNKLSGGQK
-511 QRITI
+511 QRLTI

-537 SESEKHVQSAI
+537 SKSEKKIQDAI
-548 ENLMNQ
+548 NKLMQ
-554 RTVFVI
+554 GKTSLII
-560 AHRLSTVHNASKI
+560 AHKFSTIKKCDKI
-573 LVLDNGKIVQEGKH
+573 ILIDKGRIIAQGTH
-587 EELVNI
+587 EELINSNSS
-593 DGLYK
+593 YK
-598 QLHKMQ
+598 NMNELQI
-604 FRT
+604 

>member
-1 MNYFTKVLKYG
+1 MNYFTRVLKYG

-19 VLNIVFNILYAIFS
+19 VLNIIFNILYAIFS

-43 LDVLFKQTKGVYIK
+43 LDVLFKQTKDVYNE
-57 PEYFGISNIREYLED
+57 PEYSGISNIREYLED

-124 NLRGKLYSKVVSMPI
+124 NLRGRLYSRVISMPI

-244 SFLSESFFN
+244 SFLSESYFN
-253 QKFDSINEMLYKFSN
+253 QKFNSINEMLYKFSN

-342 ERVFEIIEFKPEN
+342 ERVFEIIEFQPDN

-360 QLLETFIDKIEFKN
+360 QLLETFNDKIEFKN
-374 VDFSFGQTKILDKI
+374 VDFSYGQTKILDKI
-388 SFTIKKGESV
+388 SFSIKKGESV

-415 NGFYNSDSG
+415 NGFYNSSSG

-436 TRESLYKKIS
+436 TRDSLYKNIS

-465 GDLDSIDGD
+465 GDLDSIDED
-474 IINAAKEANAHEFI
+474 IVNAAKEANAHEFI
-488 LEQNEKYDTNIG
+488 IQQIEKYDTNIG

-511 QRITI
+511 QRLTI

-537 SESEKHVQSAI
+537 SESEKKIQDAI
-548 ENLMNQ
+548 DKLMLDK
-554 RTVFVI
+554 TSLII
-560 AHRLSTVHNASKI
+560 AHKFSTIKKCDKI
-573 LVLDNGKIVQEGKH
+573 ILIEKGRIVAEGTH
-587 EELVNI
+587 DELINSNSS
-593 DGLYK
+593 YK
-598 QLHKMQ
+598 NMNELQM
-604 FRT
+604 

>member
-1 MNYFTKVLKYG
+1 
-12 LDYTYYG
+12 
-19 VLNIVFNILYAIFS
+19 
-33 ALAFVSFIPM
+33 
-43 LDVLFKQTKGVYIK
+43 
-57 PEYFGISNIREYLED
+57 
-72 YFNYYISRQLE
+72 
-83 TDISSTLILVV
+83 
-94 GIVIFFFLMKN
+94 
-105 LFNYLALYNITF
+105 
-117 VKNGLLK
+117 
-124 NLRGKLYSKVVSMPI
+124 MPI

-183 IVMFTISPELTLFV
+183 IVMFTISPSLTLFV

-217 DSKEVQQQQSNFLSM
+217 DSKEVQQQQSNFLSI

-244 SFLSESFFN
+244 SFISESFFLK
-253 QKFDSINEMLYKFSN
+253 KFDQINNLLFRYSN
-268 KVINRKNLAGPFSEF
+268 KVVNRKNLAGPFSEF

-302 NETISGTT
+302 DASISGTT

-342 ERVFEIIEFKPEN
+342 ERVFEIIEYNKEVN
-355 DSNRD
+355 DQGRS
-360 QLLETFIDKIEFKN
+360 IDMNEFN
-374 VDFSFGQTKILDKI
+374 DKI
-388 SFTIKKGESV
+388 SFNDLEFSYGESKIIDKLSFTINKGESI

-415 NGFYNSDSG
+415 NGFFNANSG
-424 SISIDGMEISSI
+424 NIIIDGINI
-436 TRESLYKKIS
+436 TDIRRESLYKNIS

-458 IMNNIRI
+458 IFNNIKI
-465 GDLDSIDGD
+465 GNLNSNKED
-474 IINAAKEANAHEFI
+474 IINAAKEANAHDFI
-488 LEQNEKYDTNIG
+488 EDQVNGYDTVIG
-500 DYGGKLSGGQK
+500 DYGNKLSGGQK
-511 QRITI
+511 QRLTI

-537 SESEKHVQSAI
+537 SKSEKKIQDAI
-548 ENLMNQ
+548 NKLMYGK
-554 RTVFVI
+554 TSLII
-560 AHRLSTVHNASKI
+560 AHKFSTIKKCDKI
-573 LVLDNGKIVQEGKH
+573 ILIDKGRIVAQGTH
-587 EELVNI
+587 DELINSNS
-593 DGLYK
+593 LYK
-598 QLHKMQ
+598 NMNELQI
-604 FRT
+604 

>member
-1 MNYFTKVLKYG
+1 MNYFTKFLKYG
-12 LDYTYYG
+12 LEYSYFA
-19 VLNIVFNILYAIFS
+19 VLNILFNILYAIFS

-43 LDVLFKQTKGVYIK
+43 LDVLFKQTKKVYEV
-57 PEYFGISNIREYLED
+57 PVYSGIGNIREYAEN
-72 YFNYYISRQLE
+72 YFNYYISKQLE
-83 TDISSTLILVV
+83 TDISTTLIIVV
-94 GIVIFFFLMKN
+94 SIVIFFFLMKN
-105 LFNYLALYNITF
+105 VFNYLALFNITF

-124 NLRGKLYSKVVSMPI
+124 KLRESLYSKVLVMPI
-139 SYFLNKK
+139 PYFINKK

-211 GKKLRK
+211 GKRLRK
-217 DSKEVQQQQSNFLSM
+217 DSKEVQQQQSNFLS
-232 IDETISGQKVIK
+232 IIEETISGQKVIK
-244 SFLSESFFN
+244 SFLSESFFSR
-253 QKFDSINEMLYKFSN
+253 KFDKINHLLYKYSN

-294 FGGKMVLI
+294 FGGRMVLVS
-302 NETISGTT
+302 ESISGTT

-342 ERVFEIIEFKPEN
+342 ERVFEIIEYDKYTNDGTRNIEIEEFK
-355 DSNRD
+355 
-360 QLLETFIDKIEFKN
+360 DKISFQDLEF
-374 VDFSFGQTKILDKI
+374 SYGESKILDGI
-388 SFTIKKGESV
+388 TFTIKKGESV
-398 ALVGSSGSGKT
+398 ALVGSSGSGKS

-415 NGFYNSDSG
+415 NGFFSADSG
-424 SISIDGMEISSI
+424 SLLIDGINISDI
-436 TRESLYKKIS
+436 KRESLYKNIS
-446 IVTQESILFNDT
+446 IVTQESILFNDN
-458 IMNNIRI
+458 IFNNIKI
-465 GDLDSIDGD
+465 GNLDSEKED
-474 IINAAKEANAHEFI
+474 IISAAKEANAHEFI
-488 LEQNEKYDTNIG
+488 EEQINGYETVIG
-500 DYGGKLSGGQK
+500 DYGNKLSGGQK
-511 QRITI
+511 QRLTI

-537 SESEKHVQSAI
+537 SKSEKKIQDAI
-548 ENLMNQ
+548 NKLMQ
-554 RTVFVI
+554 GKTSLII
-560 AHRLSTVHNASKI
+560 AHKFSTIKKCDKI
-573 LVLDNGKIVQEGKH
+573 ILIDKGRIIAQGTH
-587 EELVNI
+587 EELINSNSS
-593 DGLYK
+593 YK
-598 QLHKMQ
+598 NMNELQI
-604 FRT
+604 

>member
-1 MNYFTKVLKYG
+1 MSYFTRVLKYG
-12 LDYTYYG
+12 IEYYNYG
-19 VLNIVFNILYAIFS
+19 VLNILFNILYAIFS

-43 LDVLFKQTKGVYIK
+43 LDVLFKQTKTVYTEPK
-57 PEYFGISNIREYLED
+57 YVGFSNILEYTED
-72 YFNYYISRQLE
+72 YFNYYLSNQLE

-124 NLRGKLYSKVVSMPI
+124 NLRENLYSKVLNMPI

-178 ILFTL
+178 IIFTL
-183 IVMFTISPELTLFV
+183 IVMFTISPQLTLFV
-197 ILFIPISGFIISII
+197 TLFIPISGFIISII

-217 DSKEVQQQQSNFLSM
+217 DSKEVQQQQSNFLSI

-244 SFLSESFFN
+244 SFLSENFFHN
-253 QKFDSINEMLYKFSN
+253 KFKSINNLLYRFSN

-342 ERVFEIIEFKPEN
+342 ERVFEIIEYNKNKYDENRTLDFKKFKKN
-355 DSNRD
+355 I
-360 QLLETFIDKIEFKN
+360 TFNNVEFSYGE
-374 VDFSFGQTKILDKI
+374 VKILDKI
-388 SFTIKKGESV
+388 SFIINKGESV

-415 NGFYNSDSG
+415 NGFFGPTSG
-424 SISIDGMEISSI
+424 NILIDDISISNI
-436 TRESLYKKIS
+436 TKESLYRNIS

-458 IMNNIRI
+458 ILNNIRI
-465 GDLDSIDGD
+465 GNLEASKED
-474 IINAAKEANAHEFI
+474 IIESSKEANAHEFI
-488 LEQNEKYDTNIG
+488 QEQLNSYDTMIG
-500 DYGGKLSGGQK
+500 DYGNNLSGGQK
-511 QRITI
+511 QRLTI

-537 SESEKHVQSAI
+537 SKSEKKIQNAI
-548 ENLMNQ
+548 DKLMHGK
-554 RTVFVI
+554 TSLII
-560 AHRLSTVHNASKI
+560 AHKFSTIKKCDKI
-573 LVLDNGKIVQEGKH
+573 ILIDKGRIIAQGTHQELINSNSSYKNMN
-587 EELVNI
+587 ELQI
-593 DGLYK
+593 
-598 QLHKMQ
+598 
-604 FRT
+604 

>member
-1 MNYFTKVLKYG
+1 MNYFTRVLKYG
-12 LDYTYYG
+12 IDYSYFG
-19 VLNIVFNILYAIFS
+19 LLNILFNILYAIFS

-43 LDVLFKQTKGVYIK
+43 LDVLFKQTEIVYTK
-57 PEYFGISNIREYLED
+57 PEYTGIGNIREYLES
-72 YFNYYISRQLE
+72 YFNYYLSNQLE
-83 TDISSTLILVV
+83 TDVSSTLIIVV
-94 GIVIFFFLMKN
+94 GIVVFFFLMKN
-105 LFNYLALYNITF
+105 IFNYLALYNITF

-124 NLRGKLYSKVVSMPI
+124 NLRENLYSKVLNMPI

-183 IVMFTISPELTLFV
+183 IVMFTISPRLTLFV
-197 ILFIPISGFIISII
+197 TLFIPISGFIISII

-217 DSKEVQQQQSNFLSM
+217 DSKEVQQQQSNFLSI

-244 SFLSESFFN
+244 SFLSESFFLD
-253 QKFDSINEMLYKFSN
+253 KFKSINSLLFKFSN

-302 NETISGTT
+302 SETISGTT

-342 ERVFEIIEFKPEN
+342 ERVFEIIEYNNDRVDQKRDVELIKFEN
-355 DSNRD
+355 KI
-360 QLLETFIDKIEFKN
+360 TFENIEFN
-374 VDFSFGQTKILDKI
+374 YGDSKILDKI
-388 SFTIKKGESV
+388 SFNINKGESV

-409 TIANLL
+409 TIANIL
-415 NGFYNSDSG
+415 NGFFNPKSG
-424 SISIDGMEISSI
+424 NLLIDNNNISQI
-436 TRESLYKKIS
+436 TKESLYKNIS
-446 IVTQESILFNDT
+446 IVTQESILFNDS
-458 IMNNIRI
+458 ILNNIKI
-465 GDLDSIDGD
+465 GNLDTKKEDV
-474 IINAAKEANAHEFI
+474 INAAKEANAHEFI
-488 LEQNEKYDTNIG
+488 EQQLDGYNTMIG
-500 DYGGKLSGGQK
+500 DYGNKLSGGQK
-511 QRITI
+511 QRLTI

-537 SESEKHVQSAI
+537 SKSEKKIQDAI
-548 ENLMNQ
+548 NKLMQ
-554 RTVFVI
+554 GKTSLII
-560 AHRLSTVHNASKI
+560 AHKFSTIKKCDKI
-573 LVLDNGKIVQEGKH
+573 ILIDKGKIIAQGTH
-587 EELVNI
+587 EELINSNSS
-593 DGLYK
+593 YK
-598 QLHKMQ
+598 NMNELQI
-604 FRT
+604 

>member
-1 MNYFTKVLKYG
+1 MSYFTRVLKYG
-12 LDYTYYG
+12 IDYSYYAL
-19 VLNIVFNILYAIFS
+19 LNVFFNILYAIFS

-43 LDVLFKQTKGVYIK
+43 LDVLFKQTEKVYSK
-57 PEYFGISNIREYLED
+57 PNYTGIGDIREYAEN
-72 YFNYYISRQLE
+72 YFNYYLSNQLE

-105 LFNYLALYNITF
+105 IFNYLALYNITF

-124 NLRGKLYSKVVSMPI
+124 NLRENLYSKVLNMPI

-183 IVMFTISPELTLFV
+183 IVMFTISPKLTLFV
-197 ILFIPISGFIISII
+197 TLFIPISGFIISII

-217 DSKEVQQQQSNFLSM
+217 DSKEVQQQQSNFLSI

-244 SFLSESFFN
+244 SFLSESFFLN
-253 QKFDSINEMLYKFSN
+253 KFKNINNLLYKFSN
-268 KVINRKNLAGPFSEF
+268 KVVNRKNLAGPFSEF

-302 NETISGTT
+302 SETISGTT

-342 ERVFEIIEFKPEN
+342 ERVFEIIEYNKDKLDQKRNVKLEKFEN
-355 DSNRD
+355 KI
-360 QLLETFIDKIEFKN
+360 TFNNVEFN
-374 VDFSFGQTKILDKI
+374 YGEAKILDKI
-388 SFTIKKGESV
+388 SFTINKGESV

-415 NGFYNSDSG
+415 NGFFNPKSG
-424 SISIDGMEISSI
+424 NLLIDNNNISNI
-436 TRESLYKKIS
+436 TKESLYRNIS

-458 IMNNIRI
+458 ILNNIKI
-465 GDLDSIDGD
+465 GNLDSNKDDVIK
-474 IINAAKEANAHEFI
+474 AAKEANAHEFI
-488 LEQNEKYDTNIG
+488 MQQLEGYQTKIG
-500 DYGGKLSGGQK
+500 DYGNKLSGGQK
-511 QRITI
+511 QRLTI

-537 SESEKHVQSAI
+537 SKSEKKVQDAI
-548 ENLMNQ
+548 DKLMYGK
-554 RTVFVI
+554 TSLII
-560 AHRLSTVHNASKI
+560 AHKFSTIKKCDKI
-573 LVLDNGKIVQEGKH
+573 ILIDKGRIIAQGTH
-587 EELVNI
+587 EELINSNSS
-593 DGLYK
+593 YK
-598 QLHKMQ
+598 NMNELQI
-604 FRT
+604 

>member
-43 LDVLFKQTKGVYIK
+43 LDVLFKQTKDVYIE
-57 PEYFGISNIREYLED
+57 PEYSGISNIREYLED

-124 NLRGKLYSKVVSMPI
+124 NLRGKLYSKVISMPI

-342 ERVFEIIEFKPEN
+342 ERVFEIIEFKTEN

-360 QLLETFIDKIEFKN
+360 QLLETFKDKIEFKN
-374 VDFSFGQTKILDKI
+374 VDFSYGQSKILDKI
-388 SFTIKKGESV
+388 SFTIKKGQSV

-488 LEQNEKYDTNIG
+488 LEQSEKYDTNIG

-511 QRITI
+511 QRLTI

-537 SESEKHVQSAI
+537 SESEKKIQDAI
-548 ENLMNQ
+548 DKLMVDK
-554 RTVFVI
+554 TSLII
-560 AHRLSTVHNASKI
+560 AHKFSTIKKCDKI
-573 LVLDNGKIVQEGKH
+573 ILIDKGRIVAEGTH
-587 EELVNI
+587 DELINSNSS
-593 DGLYK
+593 YK
-598 QLHKMQ
+598 NMNELQM
-604 FRT
+604 

>member
-12 LDYTYYG
+12 LEYSYFA
-19 VLNIVFNILYAIFS
+19 VLNILFNILYAIFS

-43 LDVLFKQTKGVYIK
+43 LDVLFKQTKKVYEV
-57 PEYFGISNIREYLED
+57 PVYSGIGNIREYAEN
-72 YFNYYISRQLE
+72 YFNYYISKQLE
-83 TDISSTLILVV
+83 TDISTTLIIVV
-94 GIVIFFFLMKN
+94 SIVIFFFLMKN
-105 LFNYLALYNITF
+105 VFNYLALFNITF

-124 NLRGKLYSKVVSMPI
+124 KLRESLYSKVLVMPI
-139 SYFLNKK
+139 PYFINKK

-211 GKKLRK
+211 GKRLRK
-217 DSKEVQQQQSNFLSM
+217 DSKEVQQQQSNFLSI

-244 SFLSESFFN
+244 SFLSESFFSR
-253 QKFDSINEMLYKFSN
+253 KFDKINHLLYKYSN

-294 FGGKMVLI
+294 FGGRMVLVS
-302 NETISGTT
+302 ESISGTT

-342 ERVFEIIEFKPEN
+342 ERVFEIIEYDKYTNDGTRNIEIEEFK
-355 DSNRD
+355 
-360 QLLETFIDKIEFKN
+360 DKISFQDLEF
-374 VDFSFGQTKILDKI
+374 SYGESKILDGI
-388 SFTIKKGESV
+388 TFTIKKGESV
-398 ALVGSSGSGKT
+398 ALVGSSGSGKS

-415 NGFYNSDSG
+415 NGFFSADSG
-424 SISIDGMEISSI
+424 SLLIDGINISDI
-436 TRESLYKKIS
+436 KRESLYKNIS
-446 IVTQESILFNDT
+446 IVTQESILFNDN
-458 IMNNIRI
+458 IFNNIKI
-465 GDLDSIDGD
+465 GNLDAEKED
-474 IINAAKEANAHEFI
+474 IIRAAKEANAHEFI
-488 LEQNEKYDTNIG
+488 EEQINGYETVIG
-500 DYGGKLSGGQK
+500 DYGNKLSGGQK
-511 QRITI
+511 QRLTI

-537 SESEKHVQSAI
+537 SKSEKKIQDAI
-548 ENLMNQ
+548 NKLMQ
-554 RTVFVI
+554 GKTSLII
-560 AHRLSTVHNASKI
+560 AHKFSTIKKCDKI
-573 LVLDNGKIVQEGKH
+573 ILIDKGRIIAQGTH
-587 EELVNI
+587 EELINSNSS
-593 DGLYK
+593 YK
-598 QLHKMQ
+598 NMNELQI
-604 FRT
+604 

>member
-1 MNYFTKVLKYG
+1 MNYFTRVLKYG
-12 LDYTYYG
+12 IDYSYFG
-19 VLNIVFNILYAIFS
+19 LLNILFNILYAIFS

-43 LDVLFKQTKGVYIK
+43 LDVLFKQTEIVYTK
-57 PEYFGISNIREYLED
+57 PEYTGIGNIREYLEN
-72 YFNYYISRQLE
+72 YFNYYLSNQLE
-83 TDISSTLILVV
+83 TDVSSTLIIVV
-94 GIVIFFFLMKN
+94 GIVVFFFLMKN
-105 LFNYLALYNITF
+105 IFNYLALYNITF

-124 NLRGKLYSKVVSMPI
+124 NLRENLYSKVLNMPI

-183 IVMFTISPELTLFV
+183 IVMFTISPRLTLFV
-197 ILFIPISGFIISII
+197 TLFIPISGFIISII

-217 DSKEVQQQQSNFLSM
+217 DSKEVQQQQSNFLSI

-244 SFLSESFFN
+244 SFLSESFFLD
-253 QKFDSINEMLYKFSN
+253 KFKGINSLLFKFSN

-302 NETISGTT
+302 SETISGTT

-342 ERVFEIIEFKPEN
+342 ERVFEIIEYNNDRVDQKRDVELIKFEN
-355 DSNRD
+355 KI
-360 QLLETFIDKIEFKN
+360 TFENIEFN
-374 VDFSFGQTKILDKI
+374 YGDSKILDKI
-388 SFTIKKGESV
+388 SFNINKGESV

-409 TIANLL
+409 TIANIL
-415 NGFYNSDSG
+415 NGFFNPKSG
-424 SISIDGMEISSI
+424 NLLIDNNNISQI
-436 TRESLYKKIS
+436 TKESLYKNIS
-446 IVTQESILFNDT
+446 IVTQESILFNDS
-458 IMNNIRI
+458 ILNNIKI
-465 GDLDSIDGD
+465 GNLDSKKEDV
-474 IINAAKEANAHEFI
+474 INAAKEANAHEFI
-488 LEQNEKYDTNIG
+488 EQQLDGYDTMIG
-500 DYGGKLSGGQK
+500 DYGNKLSGGQK
-511 QRITI
+511 QRLTI

-537 SESEKHVQSAI
+537 SKSEKKIQDAI
-548 ENLMNQ
+548 NKLMEGK
-554 RTVFVI
+554 TSLII
-560 AHRLSTVHNASKI
+560 AHKFSTIKKCDKI
-573 LVLDNGKIVQEGKH
+573 ILIDKGRIIAQGTH
-587 EELVNI
+587 EELINSNSS
-593 DGLYK
+593 YK
-598 QLHKMQ
+598 NMNELQI
-604 FRT
+604 

>member
-1 MNYFTKVLKYG
+1 MNYFTRVLKYG

-19 VLNIVFNILYAIFS
+19 VLNIIFNILYAIFS

-43 LDVLFKQTKGVYIK
+43 LDVLFKQTKDVYTE
-57 PEYFGISNIREYLED
+57 PEYSGISNIREYLED

-124 NLRGKLYSKVVSMPI
+124 NLRGKLYSRVISMPI

-253 QKFDSINEMLYKFSN
+253 QKFDSINKMLYKFSN

-342 ERVFEIIEFKPEN
+342 ERVFEIIEFQPDN

-360 QLLETFIDKIEFKN
+360 QLLETFNDKIEFKN
-374 VDFSFGQTKILDKI
+374 VDFSYGQTKILDKI
-388 SFTIKKGESV
+388 SFSIKKGESV

-415 NGFYNSDSG
+415 NGFYNSNSG

-436 TRESLYKKIS
+436 TRDSLYKNIS

-465 GDLDSIDGD
+465 GDLDSMDED
-474 IINAAKEANAHEFI
+474 IVNAAKEANAHEFI
-488 LEQNEKYDTNIG
+488 IQQIEQYDTNIG

-511 QRITI
+511 QRLTI

-537 SESEKHVQSAI
+537 SESEKKIQDAI
-548 ENLMNQ
+548 DKLMLDK
-554 RTVFVI
+554 TSLII
-560 AHRLSTVHNASKI
+560 AHKFSTIKKCDKI
-573 LVLDNGKIVQEGKH
+573 ILIDKGRIVAEGTH
-587 EELVNI
+587 DELINSNSS
-593 DGLYK
+593 YK
-598 QLHKMQ
+598 NMNELQM
-604 FRT
+604 

>member
-1 MNYFTKVLKYG
+1 MNYFTRVLKYG

-19 VLNIVFNILYAIFS
+19 VLNIIFNILYAIFS

-43 LDVLFKQTKGVYIK
+43 LDVLFKQTKDVYNE
-57 PEYFGISNIREYLED
+57 PEYSGISNIREYLED

-124 NLRGKLYSKVVSMPI
+124 NLRGKLYSRVISMPI

-244 SFLSESFFN
+244 SFLSESYFN
-253 QKFDSINEMLYKFSN
+253 QKFNSINKMLYKFSN

-342 ERVFEIIEFKPEN
+342 ERVFEIIEFQPDN

-360 QLLETFIDKIEFKN
+360 QLLETFNDKIEFKN
-374 VDFSFGQTKILDKI
+374 VDFSYGQTKILDKI
-388 SFTIKKGESV
+388 SFSIKKGESV

-415 NGFYNSDSG
+415 NGFYNSNSG

-436 TRESLYKKIS
+436 TRDSLYKNIS

-465 GDLDSIDGD
+465 GDLDSMDED
-474 IINAAKEANAHEFI
+474 IVNAAKEANAHEFI
-488 LEQNEKYDTNIG
+488 IQQIEQYDTNIG

-511 QRITI
+511 QRLTI

-537 SESEKHVQSAI
+537 SESEKKIQDAI
-548 ENLMNQ
+548 DKLMLDK
-554 RTVFVI
+554 TSLII
-560 AHRLSTVHNASKI
+560 AHKFSTIKKCDKI
-573 LVLDNGKIVQEGKH
+573 ILIDKGRIVAEGTH
-587 EELVNI
+587 DELINSNSS
-593 DGLYK
+593 YK
-598 QLHKMQ
+598 NMNELQM
-604 FRT
+604 

>member
-1 MNYFTKVLKYG
+1 MSYFTRVLKYG
-12 LDYTYYG
+12 LDYSYFA
-19 VLNIVFNILYAIFS
+19 VLNIIFNILYAIFS

-43 LDVLFKQTKGVYIK
+43 LDVLFKQTKKVYIE
-57 PEYFGISNIREYLED
+57 PEYTGISDIREYAEN
-72 YFNYYISRQLE
+72 YFNYYISKQLE
-83 TDISSTLILVV
+83 TDISSTLIIVV
-94 GIVIFFFLMKN
+94 SIVIFFFLMKN
-105 LFNYLALYNITF
+105 IFNYLALYNITF

-124 NLRGKLYSKVVSMPI
+124 KLRENLYSKVLLMPI

-183 IVMFTISPELTLFV
+183 IVMFTISPSLTLFV

-217 DSKEVQQQQSNFLSM
+217 DSKEVQQQQSNFLSI

-244 SFLSESFFN
+244 SFISESFFLK
-253 QKFDSINEMLYKFSN
+253 KFDQINNLLFRYSN
-268 KVINRKNLAGPFSEF
+268 KVVNRKNLAGPFSEF

-302 NETISGTT
+302 NASISGTT

-342 ERVFEIIEFKPEN
+342 ERVFEIIEYNKEVN
-355 DSNRD
+355 DQGRS
-360 QLLETFIDKIEFKN
+360 IDMNEFN
-374 VDFSFGQTKILDKI
+374 DKI
-388 SFTIKKGESV
+388 SFNDLEFSYGESKIIDKLSFTINKGESI

-415 NGFYNSDSG
+415 NGFFNANSG
-424 SISIDGMEISSI
+424 NIIIDGINI
-436 TRESLYKKIS
+436 TDIKRESLYKNIS

-458 IMNNIRI
+458 IFNNIKI
-465 GDLDSIDGD
+465 GNLDSNKED
-474 IINAAKEANAHEFI
+474 IINAAKEANAHDFI
-488 LEQNEKYDTNIG
+488 EDQVNGYDTVIG
-500 DYGGKLSGGQK
+500 DYGNKLSGGQK
-511 QRITI
+511 QRLTI

-537 SESEKHVQSAI
+537 SKSEKKIQDAI
-548 ENLMNQ
+548 NKLMYGK
-554 RTVFVI
+554 TSLII
-560 AHRLSTVHNASKI
+560 AHKFSTIKKCDKI
-573 LVLDNGKIVQEGKH
+573 ILIDKGRIVAQGTH
-587 EELVNI
+587 DELINSNS
-593 DGLYK
+593 LYK
-598 QLHKMQ
+598 NMNELQI
-604 FRT
+604 